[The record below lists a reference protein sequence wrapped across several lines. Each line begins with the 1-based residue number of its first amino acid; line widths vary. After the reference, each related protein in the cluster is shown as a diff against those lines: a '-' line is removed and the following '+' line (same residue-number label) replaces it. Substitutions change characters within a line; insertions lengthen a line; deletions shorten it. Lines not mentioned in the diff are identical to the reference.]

1 MKPILGDR
9 RAYVIKNISWI
20 LDFVLHTETVR
31 QTDADAEAISELK
44 LDSIIV
50 LSFYK

>member
-31 QTDADAEAISELK
+31 QTDAEAISELK